1 MISQHKLHGCPNLS
15 WSIGIL
21 LEYVLSVSTERLNDQ
36 HPDRIRF
43 FLSKADTAGV
53 ESDRQVRI
61 STMLR
66 ECSLSIVRNLL
77 AQVLED

>member
-1 MISQHKLHGCPNLS
+1 MF
-15 WSIGIL
+15 
-21 LEYVLSVSTERLNDQ
+21 LSVSSERLNDQ

-53 ESDRQVRI
+53 ESDRQVGI

-66 ECSLSIVRNLL
+66 ESSLRICVG
-77 AQVLED
+77 AVQVLED

>member
-1 MISQHKLHGCPNLS
+1 MFLS
-15 WSIGIL
+15 M
-21 LEYVLSVSTERLNDQ
+21 STERLNDQ

-53 ESDRQVRI
+53 ESDRQVGI

-66 ECSLSIVRNLL
+66 ECSLGICVGPTCTSVRRLKCKLRECALSNLIVVHRCL
-77 AQVLED
+77 

>member
-1 MISQHKLHGCPNLS
+1 MSM
-15 WSIGIL
+15 
-21 LEYVLSVSTERLNDQ
+21 STERLNDQ

-66 ECSLSIVRNLL
+66 ECSLSIMLRECSLSIVWDLL
-77 AQVLED
+77 AQLLELNVCELPTVVLYN